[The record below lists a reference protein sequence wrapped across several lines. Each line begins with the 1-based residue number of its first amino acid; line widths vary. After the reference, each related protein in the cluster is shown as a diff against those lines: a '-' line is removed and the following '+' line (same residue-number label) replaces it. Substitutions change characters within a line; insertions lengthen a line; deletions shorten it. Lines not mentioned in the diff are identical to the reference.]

1 MEVVSS
7 EPEYYVRDFKYE
19 HNFQIDPKMQEMAT
33 VRLSFWQALGDLG
46 GFHDGI
52 YVLISIMIR
61 PVAAT
66 LFQSELVKGIKV
78 EASEDSKP

>member
-1 MEVVSS
+1 MSS
-7 EPEYYVRDFKYE
+7 EPEYYVREFKYE